1 LLWKSFRREKKPINY
16 KLFKNKPP
24 MLTTAIMGVQKMFM
38 NTKVIKDTYKT
49 NNDEIKSVYILDTIA
64 QLVPPSKTGALE
76 ILKKRAKNQYFS
88 KKLAQKLSWLGE
100 DSPLYKAYK
109 RTLFDCGSIILQDGN
124 TTKSGYCNARWCN
137 TCNRMR
143 TAKLIN
149 GYKSPLEQFKDPY
162 FVTLTIPNVNGSE
175 LSQTINKM
183 IKNAVLI
190 IKGRRKNTEINGI
203 RKIECT
209 YNEERDDYHPHFHF
223 IIDGKENAEYVKNEW
238 LKRYENAQ
246 PWSQDIRKADT
257 GSIIELFKYTT
268 KLVSKS
274 KKGYEIYV
282 YALDRI
288 FNSMYGIR
296 TFQPFG
302 KVRMVKEDIE
312 NLVTEEY
319 TDLPQY
325 NEVIAWKWNENDWV
339 NMLDGK
345 KLSGY
350 NPSEEM
356 KKLTTEKMILNK
368 IEKKNLIIQ
377 T

>member
-1 LLWKSFRREKKPINY
+1 
-16 KLFKNKPP
+16 

-49 NNDEIKSVYILDTIA
+49 NNPEIKSVYILDTIA

-190 IKGRRKNTEINGI
+190 IKSRRKNTEINGI